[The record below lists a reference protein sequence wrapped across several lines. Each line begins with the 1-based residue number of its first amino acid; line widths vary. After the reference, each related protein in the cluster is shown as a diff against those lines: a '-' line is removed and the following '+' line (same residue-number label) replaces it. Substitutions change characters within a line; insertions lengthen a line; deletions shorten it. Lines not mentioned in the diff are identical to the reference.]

1 MTPLTFPQA
10 LQHVTDL
17 AQTKLPETLQSRLAE
32 ALTLVQTGHVWLDED
47 GHTASVHSRS
57 QADVWHTVNGTC
69 SCADAHYQAPD
80 GLCAHRLAVG
90 LWRRASELCLHPAPS
105 TPIDVTPTALPAGP
119 VLGLPEAPASVNVRL
134 CISGHDV
141 QWTLRDSDETRLATR
156 LDALLARYPQEPP
169 QSHSPGQPTPEGW
182 CLRHAT
188 QMKLNHGKDGSTWY
202 SHKTDQGWCKG
213 KGGAA

>member
-32 ALTLVQTGHVWLDED
+32 ALTLVQTGQVWLDED

-119 VLGLPEAPASVNVRL
+119 VLGLPEAPASVNVSVRTPR
-134 CISGHDV
+134 SNK
-141 QWTLRDSDETRLATR
+141 ATPSCSSS
-156 LDALLARYPQEPP
+156 ALI
-169 QSHSPGQPTPEGW
+169 
-182 CLRHAT
+182 
-188 QMKLNHGKDGSTWY
+188 
-202 SHKTDQGWCKG
+202 
-213 KGGAA
+213 